1 MIIIMSKY
9 IPKVGEAFEW
19 LMSGS
24 WNVSGK
30 VVLVTPLEIVWLD
43 NFGLTQ
49 FITISKS
56 IMRPIQTKT
65 DVEHVQLNGF
75 FNEASNFGQSDEW
88 LINKIQKT
96 GFTIPKKVK
105 RSELKKIINHHHGDS
120 AVSYTKTVDILIC
133 ELLGDLVEQDEK
145 VVHCE

>member
-1 MIIIMSKY
+1 MNKY

-19 LMSGS
+19 VMSGN
-24 WNVSGK
+24 WNVSGE

-65 DVEHVQLNGF
+65 DVEREQLSSF
-75 FNEASNFGQSDEW
+75 FNDASNFGHSDEW
-88 LINKIQKT
+88 LINKIQKA
-96 GFTIPKKVK
+96 GFTIPKKVE
-105 RSELKKIINHHHGDS
+105 R
-120 AVSYTKTVDILIC
+120 VDIFKLIHENEC
-133 ELLGDLVEQDEK
+133 SDNYLTNEICKLLGDLVEQDDKGGEL
-145 VVHCE
+145 

>member
-1 MIIIMSKY
+1 MTIIMSKY

-43 NFGLTQ
+43 NLGLTE

-96 GFTIPKKVK
+96 GFTIPKKVR
-105 RSELKKIINHHHGDS
+105 RSDIHNTFKDSIESAYFINAELATD
-120 AVSYTKTVDILIC
+120 AIC
-133 ELLGDLVEQDEK
+133 KLLGDLVEQDIGGAL
-145 VVHCE
+145 